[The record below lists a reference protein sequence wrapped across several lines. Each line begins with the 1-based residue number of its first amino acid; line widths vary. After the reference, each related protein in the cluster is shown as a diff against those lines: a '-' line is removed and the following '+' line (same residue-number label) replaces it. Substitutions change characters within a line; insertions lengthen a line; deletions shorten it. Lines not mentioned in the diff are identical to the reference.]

1 MDQFKLRTLTFGFLF
16 VCSFCAVTS
25 QVDVCSSSFPGGA
38 LCNCTKTPSSLTYDC
53 RARKIGYVPRGY
65 KSTATTLNLSN
76 NKIYNVYIGPLN
88 NLRKLSILYL
98 QANLIYQIEP
108 GSFNGLMKLTQLI
121 LTSNQLTAIERGVF
135 SHLPALEVL
144 DLSNNKIKTINR
156 YAFITLP
163 SVYLINLESNQLT
176 CGCEEY
182 LLHEFFE
189 IRKSSLTVQN
199 KPCSTS
205 TLQQPASTICT
216 SGETLFVPSTS
227 CYQCSNAVGV
237 RDCRNQTVTNCSGP
251 NSVCYNQMH
260 YYYPGHLSVSG
271 GCIDYTSC
279 LYQEQRNRE
288 TCLNG
293 TGTGT
298 TCYFCNPDKLS
309 NSRDETNT
317 TRQFYVTLLVTLNQV
332 MTSQLRDT
340 NSAAYK
346 SFTRNLENEV
356 SNYIRNQKAAYRVN
370 FVDLRSPDVTIAF
383 RVLCAT
389 IWYNTKADVMDA
401 IASALSRRTVNGVRV
416 KTVQV
421 FETSNTETC
430 SDVYTSATSPPPSGP
445 YTFANAN
452 GETFTV
458 YCLFKSGYGYTFIA
472 ADISVDPNLAQLFT
486 EKTEVLI
493 RHKRQN
499 GSQYDATAAQIS
511 RYSSKNLG
519 VLYNSHTGY
528 NEMRNGHM
536 TPYLY
541 VGFVPKAGVDHYHD
555 TQGWKVQGTD
565 YTFKNC
571 DGNPNSYFS
580 LLYNS
585 QDKAYRNYSH
595 GKTDL
600 LHVWYDYASAA
611 NSRDYI
617 PDAFFTDQFEIHFGG
632 CGGYQTSTSFPDVVG
647 VTIGLRFNINE
658 CASNPCKNGAQCTN
672 GQNSFTCSCASGWS
686 GTTCNTAPC
695 PSETTESSTYGQFS
709 WPTTKPGTV
718 AFIQC
723 PYQLSG
729 AQTAKYASR
738 ICEKQADNSGL
749 WKTPLLSDCP
759 HADESSRELH
769 NLAESDINN
778 GNVEQVSSSLSN
790 LTSNWEEFV
799 SDDVIWSVRI
809 IDGILKT
816 DLSRASFDT
825 ITNTIETVNNLLF
838 ITPGILRQSEDESDS
853 SNRLVNAVETLL
865 DGVSVTNGDYKS
877 VKDNI
882 AGIVSGVSVS
892 SFDGLAMSYINKGKQ
907 TLTET
912 ELAYTKAEGYTAS
925 GHSGI
930 ILPRSIFDSL
940 TNRQK
945 RSIDKMTMSVFR
957 DPKLFSSITQS
968 NETKLLPSDDG
979 DVIPAERKINS
990 NVIAANVPS
999 VQIKDLSFPVV
1010 VTLHHFD
1017 AGENVSCVYWDVATK
1032 SWSADG
1038 CAVNQTTDD
1047 YTVCHCDH
1055 LTNFALLMDVYSTG
1069 GGLSKANSVAL
1080 SIISYVGCGLS
1091 LLGVIITLLTYLKF
1105 RKLRRD
1111 NPSKILMNLCLS
1123 IGFVDIVFLIGV
1135 QEYSG
1140 KSDAGCKIVAILL
1153 HYFLLTAMCWMAV
1166 EAFYMYLALVKV
1178 FDTYVA
1184 HFQLKSALF
1193 GWGIPFVVVV
1203 VTLGI
1208 NKTENY
1214 GLQPGGICWLDRVPF
1229 YAAFLGPVCL
1239 LLIVNTITYALVIRM
1254 IVKRSNKKLT
1264 KTDKSSTAVRLRG
1277 AISLVVL
1284 LGLTWA
1290 FAILAF
1296 DDFGI
1301 VFHYLFA
1308 VLNSL
1313 QGFFIFIFY
1322 CLMKK
1327 EAQQCW
1333 RKALPCLKSPYQKNI
1348 STNTQSKGD
1357 SSTFDS
1363 NKTTKM
1369 HLNTRDESNEDKKPT
1384 GNTGPN
1390 NTAFRGNW
1398 QVQVTTRSQPSS
1410 FV

>member
-421 FETSNTETC
+421 FETS
-430 SDVYTSATSPPPSGP
+430 
-445 YTFANAN
+445 
-452 GETFTV
+452 
-458 YCLFKSGYGYTFIA
+458 
-472 ADISVDPNLAQLFT
+472 
-486 EKTEVLI
+486 
-493 RHKRQN
+493 
-499 GSQYDATAAQIS
+499 
-511 RYSSKNLG
+511 
-519 VLYNSHTGY
+519 
-528 NEMRNGHM
+528 
-536 TPYLY
+536 
-541 VGFVPKAGVDHYHD
+541 
-555 TQGWKVQGTD
+555 
-565 YTFKNC
+565 
-571 DGNPNSYFS
+571 
-580 LLYNS
+580 
-585 QDKAYRNYSH
+585 
-595 GKTDL
+595 
-600 LHVWYDYASAA
+600 
-611 NSRDYI
+611 
-617 PDAFFTDQFEIHFGG
+617 
-632 CGGYQTSTSFPDVVG
+632 
-647 VTIGLRFNINE
+647 
-658 CASNPCKNGAQCTN
+658 
-672 GQNSFTCSCASGWS
+672 
-686 GTTCNTAPC
+686 NTAPC